1 MFRLL
6 FISGPARR
14 LAKNSLWM
22 VISRFGAQGLA
33 AVFTILIARRLGSAG
48 FGAYAFIAAIIFIGN
63 ALTTFGTDML
73 IIREIAAQNDMS
85 RLPASLALQLI
96 LSILIIVSAWLFGA
110 SIPNQSVETITALK
124 IYSLSLIPL
133 AFFTVFTIALRGKQR
148 MDAYMLLNL
157 TIAALQIA
165 VVLLPK
171 FNLIT
176 LSVFLLSIQMLA
188 ALLAGAICFQMLP
201 GFWRIWGFHLENTW
215 AVVKAAAPIALL
227 VLLGMAY
234 QKLSIILL
242 SAMGGP
248 VETGIYSAAAR
259 VVEASKMV
267 HLAVFAALYPA
278 LAQGLALQDA
288 YSSSALLHVA
298 STYLKYLLTGA
309 AIITFTLFAFARPL
323 MALLYGQEF
332 AASTNVLRIV
342 AWTLIPFTINS
353 YLTLTLLASRQEK
366 KIARALMASLFGL
379 LVLNLWW
386 IPAHGSE
393 GSAWATLV
401 AESIQSIALLAQ
413 VSAHIFI
420 KGARNEFSELF

>member
-1 MFRLL
+1 
-6 FISGPARR
+6 
-14 LAKNSLWM
+14 M

-63 ALTTFGTDML
+63 ASTTFGTDML
-73 IIREIAAQNDMS
+73 IIREIAAENDMS

-110 SIPNQSVETITALK
+110 SISNQSVETITALK

-188 ALLAGAICFQMLP
+188 ALLAGGICFQMLP

-242 SAMGGP
+242 SAMGGT

-278 LAQGLALQDA
+278 VCPGLGTARRLLVECTAACRKHIFKIFTHRQGHHHI
-288 YSSSALLHVA
+288 YIV
-298 STYLKYLLTGA
+298 Y
-309 AIITFTLFAFARPL
+309 FARPL

-353 YLTLTLLASRQEK
+353 YLTLRSARFKAREK
-366 KIARALMASLFGL
+366 IRTRVDGKSVWFTGFEFMVDTGARLRGKRMGYPRCRIYSIHRLARAGFRTHLHQRG
-379 LVLNLWW
+379 
-386 IPAHGSE
+386 
-393 GSAWATLV
+393 
-401 AESIQSIALLAQ
+401 AE
-413 VSAHIFI
+413 
-420 KGARNEFSELF
+420 

>member
-298 STYLKYLLTGA
+298 ST
-309 AIITFTLFAFARPL
+309 
-323 MALLYGQEF
+323 
-332 AASTNVLRIV
+332 S
-342 AWTLIPFTINS
+342 
-353 YLTLTLLASRQEK
+353 
-366 KIARALMASLFGL
+366 
-379 LVLNLWW
+379 
-386 IPAHGSE
+386 
-393 GSAWATLV
+393 
-401 AESIQSIALLAQ
+401 
-413 VSAHIFI
+413 
-420 KGARNEFSELF
+420 